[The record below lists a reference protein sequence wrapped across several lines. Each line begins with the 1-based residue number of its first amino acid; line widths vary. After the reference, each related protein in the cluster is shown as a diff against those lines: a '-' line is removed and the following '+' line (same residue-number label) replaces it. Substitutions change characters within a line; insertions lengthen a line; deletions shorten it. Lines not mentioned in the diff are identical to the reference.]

1 VAVPDTA
8 DVILIGGG
16 VMGCASA
23 LALADEGLRVI
34 VLERSVPGAEA
45 SSAAA
50 GILGAQTEA
59 HEAGP
64 FFDLAQQ
71 SRASYPAWVERLR
84 EATGI
89 DVGYRPCGVMRV
101 TFEGAG
107 RKALLDEV
115 DWQIQAGLEVE
126 QLDAAGIA
134 HLEPSVSAMASFGI
148 HFARDGRVDP
158 PLLLKALHIAASS
171 AGAKFQSGT
180 YVRSVDVVGG
190 VVEGVLLEDGT
201 RVSSPHVVL
210 AAGSWS
216 TLVEGVPLDPAAVRP
231 ARGQIVEL
239 ETREPLLRRVVVGP
253 SCYLV
258 PRDDGRVLV
267 GSTLEFVG
275 YRREVTA
282 LAVRNL
288 LSAAIE
294 IAPSLA
300 DASLTRSWS
309 NFRPYTSRGTPLIG
323 PTEIPGL
330 VLATGHHRNGILLAP
345 ITAQIVCAVVTGRK
359 PPVDLTAF
367 AAKA

>member
-1 VAVPDTA
+1 MAVPDTA

-23 LALADEGLRVI
+23 LALAGEGLRVL

-59 HEAGP
+59 HEPGP
-64 FFDLAQQ
+64 FFELAKR
-71 SRASYPAWVERLR
+71 SRATYGAWALRLQ
-84 EATGI
+84 ETTGI
-89 DVGYRPCGVMRV
+89 DVGYRKCGVLSIA
-101 TFEGAG
+101 FDDEG
-107 RKALLDEV
+107 KKKLTEEV
-115 DWQIQAGLEVE
+115 AWQTGEGLAVE
-126 QLDAAGIA
+126 TLDASGVAR
-134 HLEPSVSAMASFGI
+134 LEPAVSALASFAV
-148 HFARDGRVDP
+148 HFAEDGRVDP
-158 PLLLKALHIAASS
+158 PRLLKALHIAA
-171 AGAKFQSGT
+171 AGAGARFQTGT
-180 YVRSVDVVGG
+180 YVRSVDVAEGAVR
-190 VVEGVLLEDGT
+190 GVLLEDGT
-201 RVSSPHVVL
+201 RVASPHVVL

-216 TLVEGVPLDPAAVRP
+216 TLVEGIPLDPTAVRP

-239 ETREPLLRRVVVGP
+239 ETRQPVLRRVVFGP

-300 DASLTRSWS
+300 DASLTRTWS
-309 NFRPYTSRGTPLIG
+309 NFRPYASRGTPLIG
-323 PTEIPGL
+323 PTEIKGL

-345 ITAQIVCAVVTGRK
+345 ITAEIVRAVVLGQK
-359 PPVDLTAF
+359 PPIDLAAF
-367 AAKA
+367 TRS

>member
-8 DVILIGGG
+8 DVVIVGGG

-23 LALADEGLRVI
+23 LALADEGLRVL

-59 HEAGP
+59 QEAGP
-64 FFDLAQQ
+64 FFELARL
-71 SRASYPAWVERLR
+71 SRASYGSWSTRLQ

-89 DVGYRPCGVMRV
+89 DIGYRRCGVLRLA
-101 TFEGAG
+101 FDDPGKQQLAEEIA
-107 RKALLDEV
+107 
-115 DWQIQAGLEVE
+115 WQTAAGLDVE
-126 QLDAAGIA
+126 TLDAAGVA
-134 HLEPSVSAMASFGI
+134 RLEPSVSAMVSFGV
-148 HFARDGRVDP
+148 FFGEDGRVEP
-158 PLLLKALHIAASS
+158 PLLLKALHIAAAA
-171 AGAKFQSGT
+171 AGARFQSGT
-180 YVRSVDVVGG
+180 YVRSIDVVEGIAR
-190 VVEGVLLEDGT
+190 GVLLEDGT
-201 RVSSPHVVL
+201 HVSSPNVVV

-216 TLVEGVPLDPAAVRP
+216 TLVDGIPLDPAAVRP

-239 ETREPLLRRVVVGP
+239 ETREPVLRRVIVGP

-282 LAVRNL
+282 IAVRNL
-288 LSAAIE
+288 LGAAIE

-300 DASLTRSWS
+300 DAALGRTWS
-309 NFRPYTSRGTPLIG
+309 NFRPYTSRGTPIIG
-323 PTEIPGL
+323 PTEIRGL

-345 ITAQIVCAVVTGRK
+345 ITAEIVRALIIGEK
-359 PPVDLTAF
+359 PPIDIAAF
-367 AAKA
+367 SK